1 VVSNPS
7 TLVWY
12 QIIRLS
18 ELLEP
23 LQKDALT
30 EIQVS
35 EAREAIRMVLKQL
48 YDAVQTLL
56 GDRNAYYVLFAMTAY
71 CDEIAHSYLQQ
82 QHSHGWEPLQIELF
96 NINDAGTLFYRY
108 VELFRGRNDIPSLIF
123 EIYYY
128 CLKSGFKGS
137 YITNPAAR
145 KAYLDELEAHIS
157 YEKMPHTKPSDDSAT
172 NIKRRI
178 PVWLYYFSLVLLILL
193 LRLTLESI
201 PLEIVL

>member
-1 VVSNPS
+1 VASNPS
-7 TLVWY
+7 TFVWFHV
-12 QIIRLS
+12 IRLP

-23 LQKDALT
+23 LQKEALT
-30 EIQVS
+30 ESQVS
-35 EAREAIRMVLKQL
+35 DAREAIRTVLKHL

-56 GDRNAYYVLFAMTAY
+56 GDRNAYYVLFALTAY

-82 QHSHGWEPLQIELF
+82 QKSPGWEPLQIELF

-157 YEKMPHTKPSDDSAT
+157 YEKMPHTRPGDDCAT
-172 NIKRRI
+172 DIKRRV
-178 PVWLYYFSLVLLILL
+178 PVWLYYFTVVLLILL
-193 LRLTLESI
+193 VRLTLETI
-201 PLEIVL
+201 PLEIGL

>member
-1 VVSNPS
+1 MASNPS
-7 TLVWY
+7 TFVWY
-12 QIIRLS
+12 HVIRLP

-23 LQKDALT
+23 LQKDAPT

-35 EAREAIRMVLKQL
+35 DAREGIRTVLKQL

-56 GDRNAYYVLFAMTAY
+56 GDRNAYYALFALTAY

-82 QHSHGWEPLQIELF
+82 QHSPGWEPLQIELF

-157 YEKMPHTKPSDDSAT
+157 YEKMPHTRHIDDGAI

-178 PVWLYYFSLVLLILL
+178 PVWLYYFSIVLMILL
-193 LRLTLESI
+193 LRLTLETI
-201 PLEIVL
+201 PLEISL

>member
-1 VVSNPS
+1 MVNNPS

-12 QIIRLS
+12 QVIRLS

-23 LQKDALT
+23 FQKDALT
-30 EIQVS
+30 DIQVS
-35 EAREAIRMVLKQL
+35 EAREAIRTILKQV

-56 GDRNAYYVLFAMTAY
+56 GDRNAYYVLFALTAY

-145 KAYLDELEAHIS
+145 KAYLDELEAHIN
-157 YEKMPHTKPSDDSAT
+157 YEKMPHTHHSDDCAT

-178 PVWLYYFSLVLLILL
+178 PVWLYYLSLVLLILL
-193 LRLTLESI
+193 LRLTLETI
-201 PLEIVL
+201 PLEIAL

>member
-1 VVSNPS
+1 VVNNPS

-12 QIIRLS
+12 HVIRLP

-23 LQKDALT
+23 LQKDAPT

-35 EAREAIRMVLKQL
+35 DAREGIRTVLKQL
-48 YDAVQTLL
+48 YDSVQTLL
-56 GDRNAYYVLFAMTAY
+56 GDRNAYYALFALTAY

-82 QHSHGWEPLQIELF
+82 QHSPGWEPLQIELF

-157 YEKMPHTKPSDDSAT
+157 NEKMPHTKLSDDCAT
-172 NIKRRI
+172 NVKRRI
-178 PVWLYYFSLVLLILL
+178 PVWLYYLSLVLLILL
-193 LRLTLESI
+193 LRLTLETI
-201 PLEIVL
+201 PLEISL